1 MLHDVPLTTIGGV
14 FSWDG
19 CDEMCHNQGK
29 FLYCQGEVRMIGWGH
44 GRIATDNDATAA
56 ANPGRR
62 ERCAAGANTTARAGA
77 NATACASTG
86 TAACTCRAG
95 FVADN
100 GIR

>member
-1 MLHDVPLTTIGGV
+1 MGMEH

-19 CDEMCHNQGK
+19 FDEMCHNQGK